1 MVDILLVSIFPIII
15 LGSLGLG
22 AYAMVKEYQVKQK
35 KLDIEMM
42 KLENEAFLL
51 IEKKQELLEESKNQS
66 NS

>member
-1 MVDILLVSIFPIII
+1 MIDILIFSIFPMII

-22 AYAMVKEYQVKQK
+22 AYAMAQEYQVKQK

-51 IEKKQELLEESKNQS
+51 IEKKHALLEETKDETKS
-66 NS
+66 

>member
-1 MVDILLVSIFPIII
+1 MVEIMIFSIFPIII
-15 LGSLGLG
+15 LGSIGLG

-51 IEKKQELLEESKNQS
+51 IEKKHVLLEETKDGPKT
-66 NS
+66 

>member
-1 MVDILLVSIFPIII
+1 MVDILVFSIFPIII

-22 AYAMVKEYQVKQK
+22 GYAMAKEYQVKQK

-51 IEKKQELLEESKNQS
+51 IEKKHALLEETKDESKS
-66 NS
+66 

>member
-1 MVDILLVSIFPIII
+1 MVEILIFSIFPMII

-22 AYAMVKEYQVKQK
+22 AYATVKEYQVKQK
-35 KLDIEMM
+35 KLEIEMM

-51 IEKKQELLEESKNQS
+51 IEKKQALLEESKNHS